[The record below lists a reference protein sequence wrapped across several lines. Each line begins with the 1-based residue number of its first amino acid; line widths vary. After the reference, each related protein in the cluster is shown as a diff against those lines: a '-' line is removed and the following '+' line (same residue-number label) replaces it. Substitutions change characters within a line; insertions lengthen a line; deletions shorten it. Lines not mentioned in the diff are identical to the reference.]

1 MSADWEMSRSAAE
14 SRTFPIVPYFA
25 FVHIFIQFLSFMKLS
40 RSVPQKKKK
49 KKMPVKGGGK
59 YWDSSGDCLE
69 WSFLV

>member
-40 RSVPQKKKK
+40 RSVPKKKK
-49 KKMPVKGGGK
+49 KKKIPVKGGEG
-59 YWDSSGDCLE
+59 GIGIRQ
-69 WSFLV
+69 VTV